1 MIDLPPTQLW
11 AIILVLAAGTYL
23 IRLSFLAFAGAAA
36 RLPEWTLRL
45 LRYVPVTVLP
55 ALVAPMVVW
64 PKATEG
70 ETDPVRLA
78 AALAALG
85 VGALT
90 RSLFWAIAA
99 GFAALFGLP
108 ELAALVAALPP
119 GR

>member
-1 MIDLPPTQLW
+1 MSPAATELTRTEIW
-11 AIILVLAAGTYL
+11 AIIAILGVGTYL
-23 IRLSFLAFAGAAA
+23 IRLSFLAFAGSAA
-36 RLPEWTLRL
+36 RFPDWAMRL

-64 PKATEG
+64 PKATGG
-70 ETDPVRLA
+70 EADPVRLA

-90 RSLFWAIAA
+90 RSLFWAVAA

-108 ELAALVAALPP
+108 ELAALLPA
-119 GR
+119 G

>member
-1 MIDLPPTQLW
+1 MSDLSRVELW
-11 AIILVLAAGTYL
+11 AIILVLGVGTYL
-23 IRLSFLAFAGAAA
+23 IRLSFLAVAGSAA
-36 RLPEWTLRL
+36 RFPDWATRL

-64 PKATEG
+64 PKATGG
-70 ETDPVRLA
+70 EPDPVRLA

-90 RSLFWAIAA
+90 RSLFWAVAA

-108 ELAALVAALPP
+108 ELGPLLAAP
-119 GR
+119 

>member
-1 MIDLPPTQLW
+1 MIDLPAAQLW
-11 AIILVLAAGTYL
+11 TIILVLAAGTYL

-36 RLPEWTLRL
+36 KLPDWALRL

-55 ALVAPMVVW
+55 ALVAPMAVW
-64 PKATEG
+64 PKATGG
-70 ETDPVRLA
+70 ETDPVRLS
-78 AALAALG
+78 AALAALA

-108 ELAALVAALPP
+108 ELAALLPA
-119 GR
+119 R